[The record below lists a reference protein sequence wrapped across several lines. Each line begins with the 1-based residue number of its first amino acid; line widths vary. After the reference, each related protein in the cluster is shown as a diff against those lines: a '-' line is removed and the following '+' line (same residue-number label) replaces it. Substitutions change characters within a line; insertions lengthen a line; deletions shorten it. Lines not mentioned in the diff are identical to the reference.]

1 MNRLARY
8 ALLPLAPLLIAA
20 QDPGEIEI
28 EPVPPPEELRSEAF
42 VAAQYAQISSAAAA
56 VDKVTARF
64 SAGDNALAQL
74 EQQRDEKLA
83 ELQAI
88 DRQFTALIERGD
100 QVSEE
105 QRRELAERRR
115 SAREEVTAIEDRI
128 NTDFPQYFE
137 LTRPKPLA
145 IAQAQALLNEDEA
158 MLVVLVAD
166 DASYVWG
173 LTRDKADWIRS
184 EAMNEKA
191 LAEAVATLRS
201 SMGVKDTRSGGVID
215 QTEGEEQTDA
225 GTLVSYAARPFDRKL
240 AYRIY
245 SELIAPLE
253 DTIGGKEVLLTQ
265 VSGALTA
272 LPLGLLVTSDPEG
285 RDDDANALRRTDW
298 LIDDYALAE
307 LPSVSS
313 LRALRCLLI
322 ARAEDAHPGCETAS
336 GSSNYARTARAGVA
350 LAGYG
355 APTLTGNPA
364 TTENAG
370 DAEKAYDGQLADT
383 EALRGLSK
391 LPHAKIE
398 LENLGKTFG
407 SAAKIVTGDQ
417 ATESAVKQSK
427 EIEQARFVVFSTH
440 GLLATEVGSVAEP
453 GLVFTPPSAD
463 AKSEMDDGL
472 LTASEAAAL
481 NLAADLVVLSACNT
495 AAGSGE
501 PGAEGLSGL
510 ARAFLFAGARSLMVS
525 HWAVSDRATSLLMQ
539 NTFSQLQDGDV
550 ASRARALQ
558 TAMQEVRNYPDFTMV
573 NPVFWAPFT
582 LVGEPGA

>member
-115 SAREEVTAIEDRI
+115 SVREEVTAIEDRI

-191 LAEAVATLRS
+191 LAEAIVAEKATHPL
-201 SMGVKDTRSGGVID
+201 GWTVVPHIEAKLYEDEVID
-215 QTEGEEQTDA
+215 
-225 GTLVSYAARPFDRKL
+225 
-240 AYRIY
+240 
-245 SELIAPLE
+245 
-253 DTIGGKEVLLTQ
+253 
-265 VSGALTA
+265 
-272 LPLGLLVTSDPEG
+272 
-285 RDDDANALRRTDW
+285 
-298 LIDDYALAE
+298 
-307 LPSVSS
+307 SVSS
-313 LRALRCLLI
+313 M
-322 ARAEDAHPGCETAS
+322 
-336 GSSNYARTARAGVA
+336 
-350 LAGYG
+350 
-355 APTLTGNPA
+355 PA
-364 TTENAG
+364 A
-370 DAEKAYDGQLADT
+370 
-383 EALRGLSK
+383 
-391 LPHAKIE
+391 
-398 LENLGKTFG
+398 F
-407 SAAKIVTGDQ
+407 
-417 ATESAVKQSK
+417 
-427 EIEQARFVVFSTH
+427 
-440 GLLATEVGSVAEP
+440 
-453 GLVFTPPSAD
+453 
-463 AKSEMDDGL
+463 
-472 LTASEAAAL
+472 
-481 NLAADLVVLSACNT
+481 LAATITKIPHGTEISKCN
-495 AAGSGE
+495 ANK
-501 PGAEGLSGL
+501 
-510 ARAFLFAGARSLMVS
+510 RRSCFNV
-525 HWAVSDRATSLLMQ
+525 
-539 NTFSQLQDGDV
+539 
-550 ASRARALQ
+550 
-558 TAMQEVRNYPDFTMV
+558 P
-573 NPVFWAPFT
+573 
-582 LVGEPGA
+582 